1 MKSRRNTARI
11 YLWLIVALVLVTGGG
26 VVAITQ
32 NNGGAEDH
40 DHDATFTVEQGPLL
54 ISVSERGTIQAR
66 DQVTLASEVDGRSQI
81 IHLVDEGTIVDEGD
95 LLIELDV
102 SDLQDD
108 KVDQRISVQ
117 NSEAS
122 LTRAREE
129 LEVTRSQAESDVA
142 QSRLDYEFAVEDMRQ
157 FKQAEF
163 PRDRMEA
170 ENAIRLAEEEFKQAE
185 QTLAWSERLLADQ
198 FISDTE
204 RDSDYLAYQ
213 RARIDV
219 EVAQEELHVLE
230 NFNYHR
236 RLRELESEVDQ
247 TRMALERVKRNAT
260 ADIVQAEAELRARQA
275 EHEQQVD
282 RLERIEE
289 QIEKARMYAPR
300 EGMVVHA
307 TTGQRG
313 EEPLEEG
320 QEVRQRQELI
330 HLPTAERMM
339 AEIQVPESSLARV
352 REGLPARVRI
362 DALPGQDFR
371 GELAHINQMPDA
383 QSRWANP
390 DLTLFSAEVHMD
402 GVDDNV
408 RTGMTCQAEIVV
420 DRIEDAVYVP
430 VQAIVRVDGQPMAYV
445 ITGEG
450 GLEPRPVELG
460 MDNNRE
466 VHIVSG
472 LSPGEEVTLTPPLT
486 DDTRPFDPEAEAEA
500 EMEDGI
506 EGDEPRDAPAPPTP
520 DGSTGGAVQDRSAQ

>member
-32 NNGGAEDH
+32 NNGGAEDRT
-40 DHDATFTVEQGPLL
+40 DNATFTVEQGPLL

-66 DQVTLASEVDGRSQI
+66 NQVTLASEVEGRSQI
-81 IHLVDEGTIVDEGD
+81 IHLVEEGTVVEEDE
-95 LLIELDV
+95 LLVELDV
-102 SDLQDD
+102 SDVQDD
-108 KVDQRISVQ
+108 KVDQRIRVQ

-122 LTRAREE
+122 LTRATED
-129 LEVTRSQAESDVA
+129 LAVTRSQAESDIA
-142 QSRLDYEFAVEDMRQ
+142 QAELDYEFAREDLRQ
-157 FKQAEF
+157 FTEAEF
-163 PRDRMEA
+163 PRERMEA
-170 ENAIRLAEEEFKQAE
+170 ENRIRLAEEEFKQAE

-219 EVAQEELHVLE
+219 EVAEEELNVLE
-230 NFNYHR
+230 NFTYHR
-236 RLRELESEVDQ
+236 RLRELESEVEQ

-260 ADIVQAEAELRARQA
+260 ADIVQAEAELRAREA
-275 EHEQQVD
+275 EHEQQVEQLD
-282 RLERIEE
+282 RLEA
-289 QIEKARMYAPR
+289 QIEKARIYAPR

-307 TTGQRG
+307 TTGQRNQ
-313 EEPLEEG
+313 EPLEEG
-320 QEVRQRQELI
+320 QEVRQRQDLI

-339 AEIQVPESSLARV
+339 AEVQVPESSLARV
-352 REGLPARVRI
+352 REGMPARVRI

-371 GELAHINQMPDA
+371 GELAYIAQMPDA
-383 QSRWANP
+383 QSRWSNP
-390 DLTLFSAEVHMD
+390 DLTLFSAQVHLD

-430 VQAIVRVDGQPMAYV
+430 VQAIVRIDGQPMAYIV
-445 ITGEG
+445 TDEG

-486 DDTRPFDPEAEAEA
+486 DDTRPFDPEAEAE
-500 EMEDGI
+500 MEGETED
-506 EGDEPRDAPAPPTP
+506 DAPREAPATSTP
-520 DGSTGGAVQDRSAQ
+520 DSRMGGTGQDRGAQ